1 MSASLDMADLI
12 RTRLLTAP
20 ITGELATSVNLT
32 TMEVVIY
39 RQTPIVSQ
47 ITAAVAKATGGVILI
62 TWEGFR
68 IPDGNTARPRLANRY
83 NISVWNKPIIDNN
96 ARPADEVVESIINR
110 LWQWVPGGGHAYGEV
125 EVRSGDMVPD
135 KNFLIYDLEI
145 TIPTNL

>member
-20 ITGELATSVNLT
+20 TSSEMATSVDLT
-32 TMEVVIY
+32 AMEVVIY

-47 ITAAVAKATGGVILI
+47 ITAAVAKASGGVILI

-83 NISVWNKPIIDNN
+83 NVSVWNKPIIDNN
-96 ARPADEVVESIINR
+96 ARPADEVMESILLR
-110 LWQWVPGGGHAYGEV
+110 LWHWVPAGGHSHGEV
-125 EVRSGDMVPD
+125 EIRTGDMVPD

>member
-12 RTRLLTAP
+12 RTRLRTAP

-83 NISVWNKPIIDNN
+83 NISVWNKPIIDNG
-96 ARPADEVVESIINR
+96 ARPADEVVESILMR
-110 LWQWVPGGGHAYGEV
+110 LWQWVPGGGHANGEV
-125 EVRSGDMVPD
+125 EIRTGDMVPD

-145 TIPTNL
+145 IIPTSL